1 MDIFDPFF
9 PNPRSGWWQRKEDYR
24 PRKELIDSL
33 FGNEDVV
40 NYANIVKLYLQGF
53 YNAKE
58 ITLIESP
65 ILKSK
70 FKRLQETGLE
80 AELYFMNNY
89 RKESVFH
96 NGILE
101 DARLY
106 GDGYDFQISVEK
118 NNYLAEVK
126 GIRGKHG
133 AIRLTLKEYQ
143 QAEYY
148 KSKYFLSVVSD
159 LESSPKLTLISNPLK
174 QLKFEK
180 VIRQTKDVVEYHLVD
195 KL

>member
-1 MDIFDPFF
+1 M
-9 PNPRSGWWQRKEDYR
+9 
-24 PRKELIDSL
+24 

-40 NYANIVKLYLQGF
+40 NYANIVKLYLQGDH
-53 YNAKE
+53 NVKE
-58 ITLIESP
+58 ISLIESP
-65 ILKSK
+65 IVKSK

-89 RKESVFH
+89 QQESVFH

-133 AIRLTLKEYQ
+133 DIRLTLKEYQ

-148 KSKYFLSVVSD
+148 KSDYFLSVVSD
-159 LESSPKLTLISNPLK
+159 LESSPKLTLVSNPLK